1 MWKRARNAFVVLLAL
16 GLVAVTGTV
25 ASARNFSVDERSF
38 YMRWSLF
45 RFQES
50 GGSNAECPVTLEGSF
65 HAWTMAKVRTVLV
78 GFMDGATMGTC
89 SLNSAGFLT
98 STLPWHIQYEAFT
111 GALPSIGR
119 LRLQINEAAI
129 WIREGFFGSRC
140 LAVARATELLKLE
153 VRHELTGDWMTEV
166 FPVESA
172 IRFAA
177 PCTTTTT
184 LIPSRLRIGEMVS
197 FINPPNRIR
206 LTLI

>member
-1 MWKRARNAFVVLLAL
+1 MRKPARNAFIVLLAL
-16 GLVAVTGTV
+16 GLVAIAGAA
-25 ASARNFSVDERSF
+25 ASARNLSVAEQLF
-38 YMRWSLF
+38 LMRWPTF

-65 HAWTMAKVRTVLV
+65 HSARIAKVRSLLV

-89 SLNSAGFLT
+89 TLNSAGFLT
-98 STLPWHIQYEAFT
+98 NTLPWHIQYESFT
-111 GALPSIGR
+111 GSLPSIGR

-140 LAVARATELLKLE
+140 LAVARATELFKLE
-153 VRHELTGDWMTEV
+153 IRHELTGDWMTEV

-177 PCTTTTT
+177 PCTTTIT
-184 LIPSRLRIGEMVS
+184 LTPSRLRIGEMVS
-197 FINPPNRIR
+197 FINPATRVR